1 MDDTDVSEVEAQQ
14 ALEAG
19 LARLLQSGINDGH
32 LLRALPK
39 SVREIAEVIGI
50 EQTIHLLAQLPA
62 YQRTDRKTPT
72 LIMYVPKKLPLD
84 HELIAMIGYR
94 DAQKLVR
101 VFGGEIL
108 YPCTCKDIFRIMRDE
123 AIRRMIRLGARAEVV
138 AGLFGMTERNVRNI
152 IGKKQDQG
160 LGGPKEE

>member
-1 MDDTDVSEVEAQQ
+1 MDDTDISEVEAQQ

-19 LARLLQSGINDGH
+19 LARLLQSGTNASH

-50 EQTIHLLAQLPA
+50 EQTIRLISQLPT
-62 YQRTDRKTPT
+62 YQRPDRKSPT
-72 LIMYVPKKLPLD
+72 LIMYVPKRLPLD
-84 HELIAMIGYR
+84 HELIDMIGYR

-108 YPCTCKDIFRIMRDE
+108 YPCNCKEDRKS
-123 AIRRMIRLGARAEVV
+123 VV
-138 AGLFGMTERNVRNI
+138 
-152 IGKKQDQG
+152 
-160 LGGPKEE
+160 

>member
-1 MDDTDVSEVEAQQ
+1 MNDTDVSEVEAQR

-19 LARLLQSGINDGH
+19 LARLLQSEMDTGH

-62 YQRTDRKTPT
+62 YQRPDRKTPT
-72 LIMYVPKKLPLD
+72 LIMYVPKRLPLD

-108 YPCTCKDIFRIMRDE
+108 YPCSCKDIFRLMRDD
-123 AIRRMIRLGARAEVV
+123 AIRSMIRLGARAEVV